1 MWVSRLWTHLGI
13 SRQCC
18 RTPAQASNH
27 GHELDD
33 GSRLHLSHHPGS
45 VRLDGDLGDTEFAPY
60 LLVQP
65 AGDDEAHDL
74 SFATGER
81 GIAFVKHLHLRQVV
95 E

>member
-1 MWVSRLWTHLGI
+1 MSRH
-13 SRQCC
+13 CC
-18 RTPAQASNH
+18 RTPQARSH
-27 GHELDD
+27 SHELND

-81 GIAFVKHLHLRQVV
+81 CVAFVKHVHLR
-95 E
+95 EAME